1 MPNPVEVACPADVW
15 TIVATNVTAGS
26 IKKLDTRPTKYLET
40 YRLTG
45 GAVPTE
51 ATEGSVCFNKS
62 EYAIIDS
69 PLAAIDV
76 YIMAVSQAGRVRR
89 DV

>member
-1 MPNPVEVACPADVW
+1 MPNPVEVACPAGAW

-26 IKKLDTRPTKYLET
+26 IKRLSNSPRSWLET

-45 GAVPTE
+45 GAAPTLQS
-51 ATEGSVCFNKS
+51 EGSKTFIHS
-62 EYAIIDS
+62 DTAIIDS
-69 PLAAIDV
+69 PLAGIDV
-76 YIMAVSQAGRVRR
+76 YIMAVGRAGRVRR